1 MLDSMKIY
9 RKSSKLKKKRIE
21 VKKVRKISKYVYNK
35 LVFIFCMIV
44 LALFFLSFK
53 IYDIQSNNSVNYSQK
68 VLSQQ
73 RYDSRDIPFR
83 RGEILDRNGNL
94 LATSNKVY
102 NLIIDP
108 SQINIDVENYKI
120 GRAHV

>member
-9 RKSSKLKKKRIE
+9 RKSSKLKKKRID

-73 RYDSRDIPFR
+73 RYDSRDIPCM
-83 RGEILDRNGNL
+83 
-94 LATSNKVY
+94 
-102 NLIIDP
+102 
-108 SQINIDVENYKI
+108 
-120 GRAHV
+120 